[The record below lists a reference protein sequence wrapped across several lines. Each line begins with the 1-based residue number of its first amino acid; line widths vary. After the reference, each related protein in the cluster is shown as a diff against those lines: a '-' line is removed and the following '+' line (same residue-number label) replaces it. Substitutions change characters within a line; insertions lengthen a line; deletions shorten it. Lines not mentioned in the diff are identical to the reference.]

1 MSRGRPRKTDPDKA
15 LEAAMHAF
23 WEKGYAG
30 TTMSDLVA
38 ATGMA
43 KPGLYANFGDKEAL
57 YQKALTHY
65 FTELGSPLIEEMLAS
80 DDPLEVNLRRFLML
94 VAHSVT
100 GNGTPKGCFI
110 VNSAFD
116 CSDAEPQLK
125 ELSQTY
131 NVARRDA
138 FVLLL
143 EKAQARGELPEN
155 VGMDALASFYAGQS
169 AALAAMARSGAGMDD
184 LEAMVD
190 LALQVLPKS
199 RV

>member
-1 MSRGRPRKTDPDKA
+1 
-15 LEAAMHAF
+15 MHTF

-30 TTMSDLVA
+30 TTMSDLVT

-65 FTELGSPLIEEMLAS
+65 FNELGSPLIEEMLAS
-80 DDPLEVNLRRFLML
+80 DNSLEDNLRKFLMV
-94 VAHSVT
+94 VAHSMT
-100 GNGTPKGCFI
+100 GAGTPKGCFI
-110 VNSAFD
+110 INSAFD

-143 EKAQARGELPEN
+143 EKARDRGELPDDADL
-155 VGMDALASFYAGQS
+155 DALANFYAGQS
-169 AALAAMARSGAGMDD
+169 AALAAMARTGAGTDE
-184 LEAMVD
+184 LETMVG
-190 LALQVLPKS
+190 LALQVLPPKGKPS
-199 RV
+199 APR